1 VETDEQLPSTQ
12 PVSRQALCV
21 VYGVIAVAALI
32 ATWRQTVAYIH
43 SPSDFFVNFW
53 RDASVTPASRNITAD
68 ILMFALAV
76 AILMV
81 VEARRHN
88 VRFVWAYIAGGF
100 FIAVSV
106 TFPLFLIASEFRMDA
121 SEPPRLD
128 AVDTILLALLAIA
141 LGALTIWVDMR

>member
-1 VETDEQLPSTQ
+1 METDEQLPSTQ

-68 ILMFALAV
+68 IPMVLAV

-81 VEARRHN
+81 VEARKHN
-88 VRFVWAYIAGGF
+88 VGFVWAYILGAF
-100 FIAVSV
+100 LVAVSE
-106 TFPLFLIASEFRMDA
+106 TFLLFLIAREFRMAA
-121 SEPPRLD
+121 SEPPFLD
-128 AVDTILLALLAIA
+128 VVDTILLALLAIA
-141 LGALTIWVDMR
+141 PGALTIWVDMR